1 MNAQDKPAHPVEER
15 QPSGENPADAAHS
28 SFDRRYREMLGA
40 GLDLLDQG
48 VTLFDEEL
56 RMVAWN
62 GAFLRLLDFPPE
74 LASPGVSF
82 EVFIRYNAERGDYGP
97 GEPDEQVAERVARAL
112 SFQPHVTERVR
123 PNGQVLSI
131 RGFPLPHQ
139 GFITVYTDITEQR
152 QAQQRSADQQAEL
165 EAHIRARTEE
175 LTCANA
181 ELTNA
186 IQSNKAITQAL
197 QRSEQRLRE
206 ITDAIPAAI
215 AYFDRSGTYRYAN
228 KGYAEWFGWSA
239 REVEGKQVRAVTG
252 QEVYDLVAGH
262 LARALAGEQVSYEYT
277 LTGRDGMPARAR
289 STLVPD
295 IGPDGEVQGCY
306 VHSVDVTEQR
316 RTEAAL
322 AQAQKMEA
330 IGQLTGGLA
339 HDFNNMLTVVIG
351 NLVALKE
358 NHPDDPLTE
367 NFVEPAMQAANRG
380 ADLIRRLLGF
390 ARRQP
395 LEPRPV
401 EVNELILGMSKL
413 IRRSLPSTIGVST
426 ASREPCLVALVDA
439 HQLENALLNLALN
452 ARDAMPNGGELRI
465 ESSLEQLSV
474 HAAADLEV
482 PPGDYVQIA
491 VSDNGMGMDGSTLA
505 RVFEPFFTTKQFGM
519 GSGLG
524 MSMVYGFV
532 KQSGGGVRIRSR
544 QARGT
549 TVALL
554 LPSIAE
560 DDQPDALPAGADVN
574 AADLAGKLV
583 LLAEDDADVRT
594 VVRMQLA
601 ELGCAVVEAENGAEA
616 ADMVENIP
624 AIALVISDVVMPG
637 TMDGRALARFVRRFR
652 PELPIVL
659 MSGFAE
665 AQASVEV
672 DPDLPLL
679 AKPFSRDKLLAAL
692 RPLAA

>member
-1 MNAQDKPAHPVEER
+1 MNGHHETAS
-15 QPSGENPADAAHS
+15 QPEGGITPSPE
-28 SFDRRYREMLGA
+28 RRYQEMLGA

-48 VTLFDEEL
+48 VTVFDADL
-56 RMVAWN
+56 KMVAWN
-62 GAFLRLLDFPPE
+62 TAFLRLLDFPE
-74 LASPGVSF
+74 TLARPGVSF
-82 EVFIRYNAERGDYGP
+82 EDFIRFNAERGDYGP
-97 GEPDEQVAERVARAL
+97 GDPAQQVAERVARAR
-112 SFQPHVTERVR
+112 SFQPHCTERTR
-123 PNGQVLSI
+123 PNGRILSI

-139 GFITVYTDITEQR
+139 GFITVYTDVTEQR
-152 QAQQRSADQQAEL
+152 RAAEQISRHQAEL
-165 EAHIRARTEE
+165 EEHIASRTEALTRANRE
-175 LTCANA
+175 LTAA
-181 ELTNA
+181 VD
-186 IQSNKAITQAL
+186 SNRAITQAL
-197 QRSEQRLRE
+197 RRSEQRLRE

-215 AYFDRSGTYRYAN
+215 AYVDKDRIYRYAN
-228 KGYAEWFGWSA
+228 KGYAEWFGWNSEQVPGH
-239 REVEGKQVRAVTG
+239 RVPEVIG
-252 QEVYDLVAGH
+252 QELFDTISANVD
-262 LARALAGEQVSYEYT
+262 RAMAGERVSYEYR
-277 LTGRDGMPARAR
+277 LTGRDGEPAYAR

-295 IGPDGEVQGCY
+295 FAPDGSVLGCY
-306 VHSVDVTEQR
+306 VHSMDVTEQR
-316 RTEAAL
+316 RTQAAL

-367 NFVEPAMQAANRG
+367 NFVEPAMHAANRG
-380 ADLIRRLLGF
+380 AELIRRLLGF

-395 LEPRPV
+395 LEPEPV

-413 IRRSLPSTIGVST
+413 IRRSLPSTIAVST
-426 ASREPCLVALVDA
+426 ASREPCLVAMVDA
-439 HQLENALLNLALN
+439 HQLENALLNLAVN

-465 ESSLEQLSV
+465 ESSLEHLGV

-491 VSDNGMGMDGSTLA
+491 VTDNGMGMDGSTLA

-524 MSMVYGFV
+524 MSMVYGFT

-554 LPSIAE
+554 LPRIEEAE
-560 DDQPDALPAGADVN
+560 TQASLPAGRHVA

-583 LLAEDDADVRT
+583 LLAEDDADVRS
-594 VVRMQLA
+594 VVRMQLS
-601 ELGCAVVEAENGAEA
+601 ELGCAVVEAENGSEA

-637 TMDGRALARFVRRFR
+637 AMDGRALARFVRRFR
-652 PELPIVL
+652 PELPMVL

-665 AQASVEV
+665 SEFHPGGLGP
-672 DPDLPLL
+672 DHDLPLL

-692 RPLAA
+692 SPLRS

>member
-1 MNAQDKPAHPVEER
+1 MNGHHETAS
-15 QPSGENPADAAHS
+15 QPEGGLPPSPE
-28 SFDRRYREMLGA
+28 RRYQEMLGA

-48 VTLFDEEL
+48 VTVFDADL
-56 RMVAWN
+56 KMVAWN
-62 GAFLRLLDFPPE
+62 TAFLRLLDFPE
-74 LASPGVSF
+74 SLARPGVSF
-82 EVFIRYNAERGDYGP
+82 EDFIRFNAERGDYGP
-97 GEPDEQVAERVARAL
+97 GDPALQVAERVARAR
-112 SFQPHVTERVR
+112 SFQPHCTERTR
-123 PNGQVLSI
+123 PNGRILSI

-139 GFITVYTDITEQR
+139 GFITVYTDVTEQR
-152 QAQQRSADQQAEL
+152 RAAEQISRHQAEL
-165 EAHIRARTEE
+165 EEHIASRTEALTRANRE
-175 LTCANA
+175 LTAA
-181 ELTNA
+181 VD
-186 IQSNKAITQAL
+186 SNRAITQAL
-197 QRSEQRLRE
+197 RRSEQRLRE

-215 AYFDRSGTYRYAN
+215 AYVDKDRIYRYAN
-228 KGYAEWFGWSA
+228 KGYAEWFGWTSEQVPGH
-239 REVEGKQVRAVTG
+239 RVPEVIG
-252 QEVYDLVAGH
+252 QELFDTIAADVD
-262 LARALAGEQVSYEYT
+262 RAMAGERVSYEYR
-277 LTGRDGMPARAR
+277 LTGRDGEPACAR

-295 IGPDGEVQGCY
+295 FAPDGSVLGCY
-306 VHSVDVTEQR
+306 VHSMDVTEQR
-316 RTEAAL
+316 RTQAAL

-367 NFVEPAMQAANRG
+367 NFVEPAMHAANRG
-380 ADLIRRLLGF
+380 AELIRRLLGF

-395 LEPRPV
+395 LEPEPV

-413 IRRSLPSTIGVST
+413 IRRSLPSTIAVST
-426 ASREPCLVALVDA
+426 ASREPCLVAMVDA

-465 ESSLEQLSV
+465 ESSLEHLGV

-491 VSDNGMGMDGSTLA
+491 VTDNGMGMDGSTLA

-524 MSMVYGFV
+524 MSMVYGFT

-554 LPSIAE
+554 LPRIEEAE
-560 DDQPDALPAGADVN
+560 TQASLPAGRHVA

-583 LLAEDDADVRT
+583 LLAEDDADVRS
-594 VVRMQLA
+594 VVRMQLS
-601 ELGCAVVEAENGAEA
+601 ELGCAVVEAENGSEA

-637 TMDGRALARFVRRFR
+637 AMDGRALARFVRRFR
-652 PELPIVL
+652 PELPMVL

-665 AQASVEV
+665 SEFHPGGLGP
-672 DPDLPLL
+672 DHDLPLL

-692 RPLAA
+692 SPLRS

>member
-1 MNAQDKPAHPVEER
+1 MHGHPTTR
-15 QPSGENPADAAHS
+15 QPQDGLLPADGQP
-28 SFDRRYREMLGA
+28 YRDLLGA

-48 VTLFDEEL
+48 ITVFDADL

-62 GAFLRLLDFPPE
+62 AAFLRLLDFPE
-74 LASPGVSF
+74 SLARPGVSF
-82 EVFIRYNAERGDYGP
+82 EDFIRFNAARGDYGP
-97 GEPDEQVAERVARAL
+97 GDPAQQVAERVARAR
-112 SFQPHVTERVR
+112 SFQPHTTERVR
-123 PNGQVLSI
+123 PNGRTLSI
-131 RGFPLPHQ
+131 RGFPLANR
-139 GFITVYTDITEQR
+139 GFIAVYTDITEQR
-152 QAQQRSADQQAEL
+152 RAEAQISRHQAEL
-165 EAHIRARTEE
+165 EAHIASRTE
-175 LTCANA
+175 
-181 ELTNA
+181 
-186 IQSNKAITQAL
+186 AL
-197 QRSEQRLRE
+197 RRSEQRLRE
-206 ITDAIPAAI
+206 ITDALPAAI
-215 AYFDRSGTYRYAN
+215 AYVDKDGIYTYAN
-228 KGYAEWFGWSA
+228 KGYAEWFGWTTDTLPGH
-239 REVEGKQVRAVTG
+239 RVPEVIGETLF
-252 QEVYDLVAGH
+252 EMVAPN
-262 LARALAGEQVSYEYT
+262 LARALAGERVSYEYR
-277 LTGRDGMPARAR
+277 LTGRDGEPAYAR

-295 IGPDGEVQGCY
+295 VAPDGSVLGCY
-306 VHSVDVTEQR
+306 VHSMNVTEQR
-316 RTEAAL
+316 HAQAAL

-380 ADLIRRLLGF
+380 AELIRRLLGF

-395 LEPRPV
+395 LEPEPV

-413 IRRSLPSTIGVST
+413 IRRSLPSTIAVST
-426 ASREPCLVALVDA
+426 ASREPCLVAMVDA

-465 ESSLEQLSV
+465 ESSLEHLGP

-524 MSMVYGFV
+524 MSMVYGFT

-554 LPSIAE
+554 LPRIDEEQTAT
-560 DDQPDALPAGADVN
+560 PLPAGRDI
-574 AADLAGKLV
+574 AAHDMAGKLV
-583 LLAEDDADVRT
+583 LLAEDDADVRS

-637 TMDGRALARFVRRFR
+637 AMDGRALARFVRRFR
-652 PELPIVL
+652 PELPMVL

-665 AQASVEV
+665 SGFHPGSGPAPGNE
-672 DPDLPLL
+672 LPLL

-692 RPLAA
+692 SALRA

>member
-1 MNAQDKPAHPVEER
+1 MAMSGQDGQDVAQAD
-15 QPSGENPADAAHS
+15 SADAAGEGTL

-48 VTLFDEEL
+48 VTVFDAEL

-62 GAFLRLLDFPPE
+62 GAFLRLLDFPE
-74 LASPGVSF
+74 SLARQGMSF
-82 EVFIRYNAERGDYGP
+82 EDFIRYNAERGDYGP
-97 GEPDEQVAERVARAL
+97 GDPALQVAERVARAK

-131 RGFPLPHQ
+131 RGFPLPHD

-152 QAQQRSADQQAEL
+152 RVQAQIANHQAEL
-165 EAHIRARTEE
+165 EAHIRSRTE
-175 LTCANA
+175 
-181 ELTNA
+181 
-186 IQSNKAITQAL
+186 AL
-197 QRSEQRLRE
+197 RRSEQRLRE
-206 ITDAIPAAI
+206 ITDAIPAAV
-215 AYFDRSGTYRYAN
+215 AYFDRSLIYRYAN
-228 KGYAEWFGWSA
+228 KGYADWFGWSA
-239 REVEGKQVRAVTG
+239 AAIEGTQIREVTG
-252 QEVYDLVAGH
+252 QEVFAIVSPYV
-262 LARALAGEQVSYEYT
+262 ARALAGEQLSYEYT
-277 LTGRDGMPARAR
+277 LTGRDGAPAHAR

-295 IGPDGEVQGCY
+295 IGPDGEVHGCY

-316 RTEAAL
+316 HTQAAL

-367 NFVEPAMQAANRG
+367 NFVEPAMHAANRG
-380 ADLIRRLLGF
+380 AELIRRLLGF

-395 LEPRPV
+395 LEPKPL

-413 IRRSLPSTIGVST
+413 IRRSLPGTIAVST
-426 ASREPCLVALVDA
+426 ASREPCLVAMVDA

-465 ESSLEQLSV
+465 ESSLEHLGV

-524 MSMVYGFV
+524 MSMVYGFT

-554 LPSIAE
+554 LPSVAE
-560 DDQPDALPAGADVN
+560 AEQPDMLPAVLGDIE
-574 AADLAGKLV
+574 LAGKLV
-583 LLAEDDADVRT
+583 LLAEDDADVRA

-601 ELGCAVVEAENGAEA
+601 ELGCVVVEAENGAEA
-616 ADMVENIP
+616 ADLVENIP

-637 TMDGRALARFVRRFR
+637 VMDGRALARFVRRFR
-652 PELPIVL
+652 PDLPVVL

-665 AQASVEV
+665 SHFQPHASI
-672 DPDLPLL
+672 DADLHLPLL

-692 RPLAA
+692 RPFAA

>member
-1 MNAQDKPAHPVEER
+1 
-15 QPSGENPADAAHS
+15 
-28 SFDRRYREMLGA
+28 
-40 GLDLLDQG
+40 
-48 VTLFDEEL
+48 
-56 RMVAWN
+56 
-62 GAFLRLLDFPPE
+62 
-74 LASPGVSF
+74 
-82 EVFIRYNAERGDYGP
+82 
-97 GEPDEQVAERVARAL
+97 
-112 SFQPHVTERVR
+112 
-123 PNGQVLSI
+123 
-131 RGFPLPHQ
+131 
-139 GFITVYTDITEQR
+139 VYTDVTEQR
-152 QAQQRSADQQAEL
+152 RAAEQISRHQAEL
-165 EAHIRARTEE
+165 EEHIASRTEALTRANRE
-175 LTCANA
+175 LTAA
-181 ELTNA
+181 VD
-186 IQSNKAITQAL
+186 SNRAITQAL
-197 QRSEQRLRE
+197 RRSEQRLRE

-215 AYFDRSGTYRYAN
+215 AYVDKDRIYRYAN
-228 KGYAEWFGWSA
+228 KGYAEWFGWNSEQVPGH
-239 REVEGKQVRAVTG
+239 RVPEVIG
-252 QEVYDLVAGH
+252 QELFDTISANVDR
-262 LARALAGEQVSYEYT
+262 ARAGERISYEYR
-277 LTGRDGMPARAR
+277 LTGRDGEPACAR

-295 IGPDGEVQGCY
+295 FAPDGSVLGCY
-306 VHSVDVTEQR
+306 VHSMDVTEPR
-316 RTEAAL
+316 RTQAAL

-367 NFVEPAMQAANRG
+367 NFVEPAMHAANRG
-380 ADLIRRLLGF
+380 AELIRRLLGF

-395 LEPRPV
+395 LEPEPV

-413 IRRSLPSTIGVST
+413 IRRSLPSTIAVST
-426 ASREPCLVALVDA
+426 ASREPCLVAMVDA

-465 ESSLEQLSV
+465 ESSLEHLNV

-491 VSDNGMGMDGSTLA
+491 VTDNGMGMDGSTLA

-524 MSMVYGFV
+524 MSMVYGFT

-554 LPSIAE
+554 LPRIEE
-560 DDQPDALPAGADVN
+560 DDTEASLPAGRHVA

-583 LLAEDDADVRT
+583 LLAEDDADVRS
-594 VVRMQLA
+594 VVRMQLS
-601 ELGCAVVEAENGAEA
+601 ELGCAVVEAENGSEA

-637 TMDGRALARFVRRFR
+637 AMDGRALARFVRRFR
-652 PELPIVL
+652 PDLPMVL

-665 AQASVEV
+665 SEFHTGGL
-672 DPDLPLL
+672 DPDHDLPLL

-692 RPLAA
+692 SPLRS

>member
-1 MNAQDKPAHPVEER
+1 MNRHHETPG
-15 QPSGENPADAAHS
+15 QPDDGLPLPDE
-28 SFDRRYREMLGA
+28 RRYREMLGA

-48 VTLFDEEL
+48 LTVFDAEL

-62 GAFLRLLDFPPE
+62 AAFLRLLDFPE
-74 LASPGVSF
+74 SLARPGVSF
-82 EVFIRYNAERGDYGP
+82 EDFICFNAERGDYGP
-97 GEPDEQVAERVARAL
+97 GDPAQQVAERVARAR
-112 SFQPHVTERVR
+112 SFQPHTTERIR
-123 PNGQVLSI
+123 PNGRILSI

-139 GFITVYTDITEQR
+139 GFITVYTDVTEQR
-152 QAQQRSADQQAEL
+152 RAAEQISRHQAEL
-165 EAHIRARTEE
+165 EEHIASRTEALTRANRE
-175 LTCANA
+175 LTAA
-181 ELTNA
+181 VD
-186 IQSNKAITQAL
+186 SNRAITQAL
-197 QRSEQRLRE
+197 RRSEQRLRE

-215 AYFDRSGTYRYAN
+215 AYVDKDRIYRYAN
-228 KGYAEWFGWSA
+228 KGYAGWFGWTSEQVPGH
-239 REVEGKQVRAVTG
+239 RVPEVIG
-252 QEVYDLVAGH
+252 QELFDTISADVD
-262 LARALAGEQVSYEYT
+262 RAMAGERISYEYR
-277 LTGRDGMPARAR
+277 LTGRDGEPAYAR

-295 IGPDGEVQGCY
+295 LAPDGSVLGCY
-306 VHSVDVTEQR
+306 VHSMDVTEQR
-316 RTEAAL
+316 RTQAAL

-367 NFVEPAMQAANRG
+367 NFVEPAMHAANRG
-380 ADLIRRLLGF
+380 AELIRRLLGF

-395 LEPRPV
+395 LEPEPV

-413 IRRSLPSTIGVST
+413 IRRSLPSTIAVST
-426 ASREPCLVALVDA
+426 ASREPCLVAMVDA

-465 ESSLEQLSV
+465 ESSLEHLNV

-491 VSDNGMGMDGSTLA
+491 VTDNGMGMDGSTLA

-524 MSMVYGFV
+524 MSMVYGFT

-554 LPSIAE
+554 LPRIEEAE
-560 DDQPDALPAGADVN
+560 TQASLPTGRHVA

-583 LLAEDDADVRT
+583 LLAEDDADVRS
-594 VVRMQLA
+594 VVRMQLS
-601 ELGCAVVEAENGAEA
+601 ELGCAVVEAENGSEA

-637 TMDGRALARFVRRFR
+637 AMDGRALARFVRRFR
-652 PELPIVL
+652 PDLPMVL

-665 AQASVEV
+665 SEFHTGGL
-672 DPDLPLL
+672 DPDHDLPLL

-692 RPLAA
+692 SPLRS

>member
-1 MNAQDKPAHPVEER
+1 MHGHPTTR
-15 QPSGENPADAAHS
+15 QPQDGLLPADGQP
-28 SFDRRYREMLGA
+28 YRDLLGA

-48 VTLFDEEL
+48 ITVFDADL

-62 GAFLRLLDFPPE
+62 AAFLRLLDFPE
-74 LASPGVSF
+74 SLARPGVSF
-82 EVFIRYNAERGDYGP
+82 EDFIRFNAARGDYGP
-97 GEPDEQVAERVARAL
+97 GDPAQQVAERVARAR
-112 SFQPHVTERVR
+112 SFQPHTTERVR
-123 PNGQVLSI
+123 PNGRTLSI
-131 RGFPLPHQ
+131 RGFPLANR
-139 GFITVYTDITEQR
+139 GFIAVYTDITEQR
-152 QAQQRSADQQAEL
+152 RAEAQISRHQAEL
-165 EAHIRARTEE
+165 EAHIASRTE
-175 LTCANA
+175 
-181 ELTNA
+181 
-186 IQSNKAITQAL
+186 AL
-197 QRSEQRLRE
+197 RRSEQRLRE
-206 ITDAIPAAI
+206 ITDALPAAI
-215 AYFDRSGTYRYAN
+215 AYVDKDGIYTYAN
-228 KGYAEWFGWSA
+228 KGYAEWFGWTTDTLPGHWVP
-239 REVEGKQVRAVTG
+239 EVIGETLF
-252 QEVYDLVAGH
+252 EMVAPN
-262 LARALAGEQVSYEYT
+262 LARALAGERVSYEYR
-277 LTGRDGMPARAR
+277 LTGRDGEPAYAR

-295 IGPDGEVQGCY
+295 VAPDGSVLGCY
-306 VHSVDVTEQR
+306 VHSMNVTEQR
-316 RTEAAL
+316 HAQAAL

-367 NFVEPAMQAANRG
+367 NFVEPAMHAANRG
-380 ADLIRRLLGF
+380 AELIRRLLGF

-395 LEPRPV
+395 LEPEPV

-413 IRRSLPSTIGVST
+413 IRRSLPSTIAVST
-426 ASREPCLVALVDA
+426 ASREPCLVAMVDA

-465 ESSLEQLSV
+465 ESSLEHLGP

-524 MSMVYGFV
+524 MSMVYGFT

-554 LPSIAE
+554 LPRIEE
-560 DDQPDALPAGADVN
+560 DDTEASLPAGRHVA

-583 LLAEDDADVRT
+583 LLAEDDADVRS
-594 VVRMQLA
+594 VVRMQLS
-601 ELGCAVVEAENGAEA
+601 ELGCAVVEAENGSEA

-637 TMDGRALARFVRRFR
+637 AMDGRALARFVRRFR
-652 PELPIVL
+652 PDLPMVL

-665 AQASVEV
+665 SEFHTGSL
-672 DPDLPLL
+672 DPDHDLPLL

-692 RPLAA
+692 SPLRS

>member
-1 MNAQDKPAHPVEER
+1 MHGHPTTR
-15 QPSGENPADAAHS
+15 QPQDGLLPADGQP
-28 SFDRRYREMLGA
+28 YRDLLGA

-48 VTLFDEEL
+48 ITVFDADL

-62 GAFLRLLDFPPE
+62 AAFLRLLDFPE
-74 LASPGVSF
+74 SLARPGVSF
-82 EVFIRYNAERGDYGP
+82 EDFIRFNAARGDYGP
-97 GEPDEQVAERVARAL
+97 GDPAQQVAERVARAR
-112 SFQPHVTERVR
+112 SFQPHTTERVR
-123 PNGQVLSI
+123 PNGRTLSI
-131 RGFPLPHQ
+131 RGFPLANR
-139 GFITVYTDITEQR
+139 GFIAVYTDITEQR
-152 QAQQRSADQQAEL
+152 RAEAQISRHQAEL
-165 EAHIRARTEE
+165 EAHIASRTE
-175 LTCANA
+175 
-181 ELTNA
+181 
-186 IQSNKAITQAL
+186 AL
-197 QRSEQRLRE
+197 RRSEQRLRE
-206 ITDAIPAAI
+206 ITDALPAAI
-215 AYFDRSGTYRYAN
+215 AYVDKDGIYTYAN
-228 KGYAEWFGWSA
+228 KGYAEWFGWTTDTLPGH
-239 REVEGKQVRAVTG
+239 RVPEVIGETLF
-252 QEVYDLVAGH
+252 EMVAPN
-262 LARALAGEQVSYEYT
+262 LARALAGERVSYEYR
-277 LTGRDGMPARAR
+277 LTGRDGEPAYAR

-295 IGPDGEVQGCY
+295 VAPDGSVLGCY
-306 VHSVDVTEQR
+306 VHSMNVTEQR
-316 RTEAAL
+316 HAQAAL

-367 NFVEPAMQAANRG
+367 NFVEPAMQAANRS
-380 ADLIRRLLGF
+380 AELIRRLLGF

-395 LEPRPV
+395 LEPEPV

-413 IRRSLPSTIGVST
+413 IRRSLPSTIAVST
-426 ASREPCLVALVDA
+426 ASREPCLVAMVDA

-465 ESSLEQLSV
+465 ESSLEHLGP

-524 MSMVYGFV
+524 MSMVYGFT

-554 LPSIAE
+554 LPRIDEEQTAT
-560 DDQPDALPAGADVN
+560 PLPAGRDI
-574 AADLAGKLV
+574 AAHDLAGKLV
-583 LLAEDDADVRT
+583 LLAEDDADVRS

-637 TMDGRALARFVRRFR
+637 AMDGRALARFVRRFR
-652 PELPIVL
+652 PELPMVL

-665 AQASVEV
+665 SGFHPGSGPAPGNE
-672 DPDLPLL
+672 LPLL

-692 RPLAA
+692 SALRA

>member
-1 MNAQDKPAHPVEER
+1 MNRHHETPG
-15 QPSGENPADAAHS
+15 QPDDGLPLPYE
-28 SFDRRYREMLGA
+28 RRYQEMLGA

-48 VTLFDEEL
+48 LTVFDAEL

-62 GAFLRLLDFPPE
+62 AAFLRLLDFPE
-74 LASPGVSF
+74 SLARPGVSF
-82 EVFIRYNAERGDYGP
+82 EDFIRFNAERGDYGP
-97 GEPDEQVAERVARAL
+97 GDPAQQVAERVARAR
-112 SFQPHVTERVR
+112 SFQPHTTERIR
-123 PNGQVLSI
+123 PNGRILSI

-139 GFITVYTDITEQR
+139 GFITVYTDVTEQR
-152 QAQQRSADQQAEL
+152 RAAEQISRHQAEL
-165 EAHIRARTEE
+165 EEHIASRTEALTRANRE
-175 LTCANA
+175 LTAA
-181 ELTNA
+181 VD
-186 IQSNKAITQAL
+186 SNRAITQAL
-197 QRSEQRLRE
+197 RRSEQRLRE

-215 AYFDRSGTYRYAN
+215 AYVDKDRIYRYAN
-228 KGYAEWFGWSA
+228 KGYAGWFGWTSEQVPGH
-239 REVEGKQVRAVTG
+239 RVPEVIG
-252 QEVYDLVAGH
+252 QELFDTISADVD
-262 LARALAGEQVSYEYT
+262 RAMAGERISYEYR
-277 LTGRDGMPARAR
+277 LTGRDGEPAYAR

-295 IGPDGEVQGCY
+295 LAPDGSVLGCY
-306 VHSVDVTEQR
+306 VHSMDVTEQR
-316 RTEAAL
+316 RTQAAL

-367 NFVEPAMQAANRG
+367 NFVEPAMHAANRG
-380 ADLIRRLLGF
+380 AELIRRLLGF

-395 LEPRPV
+395 LEPEPV

-413 IRRSLPSTIGVST
+413 IRRSLPSTIAVST
-426 ASREPCLVALVDA
+426 ASREPCLVAMVDA

-465 ESSLEQLSV
+465 ESSLEHLNV

-491 VSDNGMGMDGSTLA
+491 VTDNGMGMDGSTLA

-524 MSMVYGFV
+524 MSMVYGFT

-554 LPSIAE
+554 LPRIEEAE
-560 DDQPDALPAGADVN
+560 TQASLPTGRHVA

-583 LLAEDDADVRT
+583 LLAEDDADVRS
-594 VVRMQLA
+594 VVRMQLS
-601 ELGCAVVEAENGAEA
+601 ELGCAVVEAENGSEA

-637 TMDGRALARFVRRFR
+637 AMDGRALARFVRRFR
-652 PELPIVL
+652 PDLPMVL

-665 AQASVEV
+665 SEFHTGGL
-672 DPDLPLL
+672 DPDHDLPLL

-692 RPLAA
+692 RPLRN

>member
-1 MNAQDKPAHPVEER
+1 MNGHHETAS
-15 QPSGENPADAAHS
+15 QPEGGITPSPE
-28 SFDRRYREMLGA
+28 RRYQEMLGA

-48 VTLFDEEL
+48 VTVFDADL
-56 RMVAWN
+56 KMVAWN
-62 GAFLRLLDFPPE
+62 TAFLRLLDFPE
-74 LASPGVSF
+74 TLAQPGVSF
-82 EVFIRYNAERGDYGP
+82 EDFIRFNAERGDYGP
-97 GEPDEQVAERVARAL
+97 GDPAQQVAERVARAR
-112 SFQPHVTERVR
+112 SFQPHCTERTR
-123 PNGQVLSI
+123 PNGRILSI

-139 GFITVYTDITEQR
+139 GFITVYTDVTEQR
-152 QAQQRSADQQAEL
+152 RAAEQISRHQAEL
-165 EAHIRARTEE
+165 EEHITSRTEALTRANRE
-175 LTCANA
+175 LTAA
-181 ELTNA
+181 VD
-186 IQSNKAITQAL
+186 SNRAITQAL
-197 QRSEQRLRE
+197 RRSEQRLRE

-215 AYFDRSGTYRYAN
+215 AYVDKDRIYRYAN
-228 KGYAEWFGWSA
+228 KGYAEWFGWTSEQVPGH
-239 REVEGKQVRAVTG
+239 RVPEVIG
-252 QEVYDLVAGH
+252 QELFDTIAADVD
-262 LARALAGEQVSYEYT
+262 RAMAGERVSYEYR
-277 LTGRDGMPARAR
+277 LTGRDGEPACAR

-295 IGPDGEVQGCY
+295 FAPDGSVLGCY
-306 VHSVDVTEQR
+306 VHSMDVTEQR
-316 RTEAAL
+316 RTQAAL

-367 NFVEPAMQAANRG
+367 NFVEPAMHAANRG
-380 ADLIRRLLGF
+380 AELIRRLLGF

-395 LEPRPV
+395 LEPEPV

-413 IRRSLPSTIGVST
+413 IRRSLPSTIAVST
-426 ASREPCLVALVDA
+426 ASREPCLVAMVDA

-465 ESSLEQLSV
+465 ESSLEHLGV

-491 VSDNGMGMDGSTLA
+491 VTDNGMGMDGSTLA

-524 MSMVYGFV
+524 MSMVYGFT

-554 LPSIAE
+554 LPRIEEAE
-560 DDQPDALPAGADVN
+560 TQASLPAGRHVA

-583 LLAEDDADVRT
+583 LLAEDDADVRS
-594 VVRMQLA
+594 VVRMQLS
-601 ELGCAVVEAENGAEA
+601 ELGCAVVEAENGSEA

-637 TMDGRALARFVRRFR
+637 AMDGRALARFVRRFR
-652 PELPIVL
+652 PELPMVL

-665 AQASVEV
+665 SEFHPGGLGP
-672 DPDLPLL
+672 DHDLPLL

-692 RPLAA
+692 SPLRR

>member
-1 MNAQDKPAHPVEER
+1 MHGHPTTR
-15 QPSGENPADAAHS
+15 QPQDGLLPADGQP
-28 SFDRRYREMLGA
+28 YRDLLGA

-48 VTLFDEEL
+48 ITVFDADL

-62 GAFLRLLDFPPE
+62 AAFLRLLDFPE
-74 LASPGVSF
+74 SLARPGVSF
-82 EVFIRYNAERGDYGP
+82 EDFIRFNAARGDYGP
-97 GEPDEQVAERVARAL
+97 GDPAQQVAERVARAR
-112 SFQPHVTERVR
+112 SFQPHTTERVR
-123 PNGQVLSI
+123 PNGRTLSI
-131 RGFPLPHQ
+131 RGFPLANR
-139 GFITVYTDITEQR
+139 GFIAVYTDITEQR
-152 QAQQRSADQQAEL
+152 RAEAQISRHQAEL
-165 EAHIRARTEE
+165 EAHIASRTE
-175 LTCANA
+175 
-181 ELTNA
+181 
-186 IQSNKAITQAL
+186 AL
-197 QRSEQRLRE
+197 RRSEQRLRE
-206 ITDAIPAAI
+206 ITDALPAAI
-215 AYFDRSGTYRYAN
+215 AYVDKDGIYTYAN
-228 KGYAEWFGWSA
+228 KGHAEWFGWTTDTLPGH
-239 REVEGKQVRAVTG
+239 RVPEVIGETLF
-252 QEVYDLVAGH
+252 EMVAPN
-262 LARALAGEQVSYEYT
+262 LARALAGERVSYEYR
-277 LTGRDGMPARAR
+277 LTGRDGEPAYAR

-295 IGPDGEVQGCY
+295 VAPDGSVLGCY
-306 VHSVDVTEQR
+306 VHSMNVTEQR
-316 RTEAAL
+316 HAQAAL

-380 ADLIRRLLGF
+380 AELIRRLLGF

-395 LEPRPV
+395 LEPEPV

-413 IRRSLPSTIGVST
+413 IRRSLPSTIAVST
-426 ASREPCLVALVDA
+426 ASREPCLVAMVDA

-465 ESSLEQLSV
+465 ESSLEHLGP

-524 MSMVYGFV
+524 MSMVYGFT

-554 LPSIAE
+554 LPRIDEEQTAT
-560 DDQPDALPAGADVN
+560 PLPAGRDI
-574 AADLAGKLV
+574 AAHDLAGKLV
-583 LLAEDDADVRT
+583 LLAEDDADVRS

-637 TMDGRALARFVRRFR
+637 AMDGRALARFVRRFR
-652 PELPIVL
+652 PELPMVL

-665 AQASVEV
+665 SGFHPGSGPAPGNE
-672 DPDLPLL
+672 LPLL

-692 RPLAA
+692 SALRA

>member
-1 MNAQDKPAHPVEER
+1 MHGHPTTR
-15 QPSGENPADAAHS
+15 QPQDGLLPADGQP
-28 SFDRRYREMLGA
+28 YRDLLGA

-48 VTLFDEEL
+48 ITVFDADL

-62 GAFLRLLDFPPE
+62 AAFLRLLDFPE
-74 LASPGVSF
+74 SLARPGVSF
-82 EVFIRYNAERGDYGP
+82 EDFIRFNAARGDYGP
-97 GEPDEQVAERVARAL
+97 GDPAQQVAERVARAR
-112 SFQPHVTERVR
+112 SFQPHTTERVR
-123 PNGQVLSI
+123 PNGRTLSI
-131 RGFPLPHQ
+131 RGFPLANR
-139 GFITVYTDITEQR
+139 GFIAVYTDITEQR
-152 QAQQRSADQQAEL
+152 RAEAQISRHQAEL
-165 EAHIRARTEE
+165 EAHIASRTE
-175 LTCANA
+175 
-181 ELTNA
+181 
-186 IQSNKAITQAL
+186 AL
-197 QRSEQRLRE
+197 RRSEQRLRE
-206 ITDAIPAAI
+206 ITDALPAAI
-215 AYFDRSGTYRYAN
+215 AYVDKDGIYTYAN
-228 KGYAEWFGWSA
+228 KGYAEWFGWTTDTLPGH
-239 REVEGKQVRAVTG
+239 RVPEVIGETLF
-252 QEVYDLVAGH
+252 EMVAPN
-262 LARALAGEQVSYEYT
+262 LARALAGERVSYEYR
-277 LTGRDGMPARAR
+277 LTGRDGEPAYAR

-295 IGPDGEVQGCY
+295 VAPDGSVLGCY
-306 VHSVDVTEQR
+306 VHSMNVTEQR
-316 RTEAAL
+316 HAQAAL

-380 ADLIRRLLGF
+380 AELIRRLLGF

-395 LEPRPV
+395 LEPEPV

-413 IRRSLPSTIGVST
+413 IRRSLPSTIAVST
-426 ASREPCLVALVDA
+426 ASREPCLVAMVDA

-465 ESSLEQLSV
+465 ESSLEHLGP

-524 MSMVYGFV
+524 MSMVYGFT

-554 LPSIAE
+554 LPRIDEEQTAT
-560 DDQPDALPAGADVN
+560 PLPAGRDI
-574 AADLAGKLV
+574 AAHDLAGKLV
-583 LLAEDDADVRT
+583 LLAEDDADVRS
-594 VVRMQLA
+594 VVRMQLS

-637 TMDGRALARFVRRFR
+637 AMDGRALARFVRRFR
-652 PELPIVL
+652 PELPMVL

-665 AQASVEV
+665 SGFHPGSGPAPGNE
-672 DPDLPLL
+672 LPLL

-692 RPLAA
+692 SALRA

>member
-1 MNAQDKPAHPVEER
+1 MHGHPTTR
-15 QPSGENPADAAHS
+15 QPQDGLLPADGQP
-28 SFDRRYREMLGA
+28 YRDLLGA

-48 VTLFDEEL
+48 ITVFDADL

-62 GAFLRLLDFPPE
+62 AAFLRLLDFPE
-74 LASPGVSF
+74 SLARPGVSF
-82 EVFIRYNAERGDYGP
+82 EDFIRFNAARGDYGP
-97 GEPDEQVAERVARAL
+97 GDPAQQVAERVARAR
-112 SFQPHVTERVR
+112 SFQPHTTERVR
-123 PNGQVLSI
+123 PNGRTLSI
-131 RGFPLPHQ
+131 RGFPLANR
-139 GFITVYTDITEQR
+139 GFIAVYTDITEQR
-152 QAQQRSADQQAEL
+152 RAEAQISRHQAEL
-165 EAHIRARTEE
+165 EAHIASRTE
-175 LTCANA
+175 
-181 ELTNA
+181 
-186 IQSNKAITQAL
+186 AL
-197 QRSEQRLRE
+197 RRSEQRLRE
-206 ITDAIPAAI
+206 ITDALPAAI
-215 AYFDRSGTYRYAN
+215 AYVDKDGIYTYAN
-228 KGYAEWFGWSA
+228 KGYAEWFGWTTDTLPGH
-239 REVEGKQVRAVTG
+239 RVPEVIGETLF
-252 QEVYDLVAGH
+252 EMVAPN
-262 LARALAGEQVSYEYT
+262 LARALAGERVSYEYR
-277 LTGRDGMPARAR
+277 LTGRDGEPAYAR

-295 IGPDGEVQGCY
+295 VAPDGSVLGCY
-306 VHSVDVTEQR
+306 VHSMNVTEQR
-316 RTEAAL
+316 HAQAAL

-380 ADLIRRLLGF
+380 AELIRRLLGF

-395 LEPRPV
+395 LEPEPV

-413 IRRSLPSTIGVST
+413 IRRSLPSTIAVST
-426 ASREPCLVALVDA
+426 ASREPCLVAMVDA

-465 ESSLEQLSV
+465 ESSLEHLNV

-491 VSDNGMGMDGSTLA
+491 VTDNGMGMDGSTLA

-524 MSMVYGFV
+524 MSMVYGFT

-554 LPSIAE
+554 LPRIDEEQTAT
-560 DDQPDALPAGADVN
+560 PLPAGRDI
-574 AADLAGKLV
+574 AAHDLAGKLV
-583 LLAEDDADVRT
+583 LLAEDDADVRS

-637 TMDGRALARFVRRFR
+637 AMDGRALARFVRRFR
-652 PELPIVL
+652 PELPMVL

-665 AQASVEV
+665 SGFHPGSGPAPGNE
-672 DPDLPLL
+672 LPLL

-692 RPLAA
+692 SALRA

>member
-1 MNAQDKPAHPVEER
+1 MNRHHETPG
-15 QPSGENPADAAHS
+15 QPDDGLPLPDE
-28 SFDRRYREMLGA
+28 RRYREMLGA

-48 VTLFDEEL
+48 LTVFDAEL

-62 GAFLRLLDFPPE
+62 AAFLRLLDFPE
-74 LASPGVSF
+74 SLARPGVSF
-82 EVFIRYNAERGDYGP
+82 EDFICFNAERGDYGP
-97 GEPDEQVAERVARAL
+97 GDPAQQVAERVARAR
-112 SFQPHVTERVR
+112 SFQPHTTERIR
-123 PNGQVLSI
+123 PNGRILSI

-139 GFITVYTDITEQR
+139 GFITVYTDVTEQR
-152 QAQQRSADQQAEL
+152 RAAEQISRHQAEL
-165 EAHIRARTEE
+165 EEHIASRTEALTRANRE
-175 LTCANA
+175 LTAA
-181 ELTNA
+181 VD
-186 IQSNKAITQAL
+186 SNRAITQAL
-197 QRSEQRLRE
+197 RRSEQRLRE

-215 AYFDRSGTYRYAN
+215 AYVDKDRIYRYAN
-228 KGYAEWFGWSA
+228 KGYAGWFGWTSEQVPGH
-239 REVEGKQVRAVTG
+239 RVPEVIG
-252 QEVYDLVAGH
+252 QELFDTISADVD
-262 LARALAGEQVSYEYT
+262 RAMAGERISYEYR
-277 LTGRDGMPARAR
+277 LTGRDGEPAYAR

-295 IGPDGEVQGCY
+295 LAPDGSVLGCY
-306 VHSVDVTEQR
+306 VHSMDVTEQR
-316 RTEAAL
+316 RTQAAL

-367 NFVEPAMQAANRG
+367 NFVEPAMHAANRG
-380 ADLIRRLLGF
+380 AELIRRLLGF

-395 LEPRPV
+395 LEPEPV

-413 IRRSLPSTIGVST
+413 IRRSLPSTIAVST
-426 ASREPCLVALVDA
+426 ASREPCLVAMVDA

-465 ESSLEQLSV
+465 ESSLEHLNV

-491 VSDNGMGMDGSTLA
+491 VTDNGMGMDGSTLA

-524 MSMVYGFV
+524 MSMVYGFT

-554 LPSIAE
+554 LPRIEEADTQAS
-560 DDQPDALPAGADVN
+560 LPTGRHVA

-583 LLAEDDADVRT
+583 LLAEDDADVRS
-594 VVRMQLA
+594 VVRMQLS
-601 ELGCAVVEAENGAEA
+601 ELGCAVVEAENGSEA

-637 TMDGRALARFVRRFR
+637 AMDGRALARFVRRFR
-652 PELPIVL
+652 PDLPMVL

-665 AQASVEV
+665 SEFHTGGL
-672 DPDLPLL
+672 DPDHDLPLL

-692 RPLAA
+692 SPLRS

>member
-1 MNAQDKPAHPVEER
+1 MSEQ
-15 QPSGENPADAAHS
+15 ENDQSRRAAGADAP

-48 VTLFDEEL
+48 VTVFDADL

-62 GAFLRLLDFPPE
+62 ETFLRLLDFPE
-74 LASPGVSF
+74 SLARQGVSF
-82 EVFIRYNAERGDYGP
+82 EDFIRYNAERGDYGP
-97 GEPDEQVAERVARAL
+97 GDPARQIAERVARAK

-123 PNGQVLSI
+123 PNGQILSI
-131 RGFPLPHQ
+131 RGFPLPYQ
-139 GFITVYTDITEQR
+139 GFITVYTDITGQRHSQEQIAR
-152 QAQQRSADQQAEL
+152 HQAEL
-165 EAHIRARTEE
+165 EEHIRSRTEA
-175 LTCANA
+175 LTRANA
-181 ELTNA
+181 ELTAA
-186 IQSNKAITQAL
+186 IESNKAITAAL

-215 AYFDRSGTYRYAN
+215 AYFDNEWVYRYAN

-239 REVEGKQVRAVTG
+239 REVEGRRIRDVIGQDVFAIVAPWVT
-252 QEVYDLVAGH
+252 
-262 LARALAGEQVSYEYT
+262 RALAGERVSYEYT
-277 LTGRDGMPARAR
+277 MTGRDGTPVQAR

-295 IGPDGEVQGCY
+295 IADGRVIGCY
-306 VHSVDVTEQR
+306 VHSVDVTESR
-316 RTEAAL
+316 RTQAAL

-367 NFVEPAMQAANRG
+367 NFVEPAMLAANRG
-380 ADLIRRLLGF
+380 AELIRRLLGF

-395 LEPRPV
+395 LEPRPL

-413 IRRSLPSTIGVST
+413 IRRSLPGTIAVST
-426 ASREPCLVALVDA
+426 ASREPCLVAMVDA

-465 ESSLEQLSV
+465 ESSQEHLDAR
-474 HAAADLEV
+474 AAADLEV

-554 LPSIAE
+554 LPSVAE
-560 DDQPDALPAGADVN
+560 SDQPEALPAL
-574 AADLAGKLV
+574 AAPLDESGLAGKLV

-652 PELPIVL
+652 PELPMVL
-659 MSGFAE
+659 MSGYADAGE
-665 AQASVEV
+665 GG
-672 DPDLPLL
+672 DPSLPLL

>member
-1 MNAQDKPAHPVEER
+1 MNGHHETAS
-15 QPSGENPADAAHS
+15 QPEGGIPPSPE
-28 SFDRRYREMLGA
+28 RRYQEMLGA

-48 VTLFDEEL
+48 VTVFDADL

-62 GAFLRLLDFPPE
+62 TAFLRLLDFPE
-74 LASPGVSF
+74 TLARPGVSF
-82 EVFIRYNAERGDYGP
+82 EDFIRFNAERGDYGP
-97 GEPDEQVAERVARAL
+97 GDPAQQVAERVARAR
-112 SFQPHVTERVR
+112 SFQPHTTERIR
-123 PNGQVLSI
+123 PNGRILSI

-139 GFITVYTDITEQR
+139 GFITVYTDVTEQR
-152 QAQQRSADQQAEL
+152 RAAEQISRHQAEL
-165 EAHIRARTEE
+165 EEHITSRTEALTRANRE
-175 LTCANA
+175 LTAA
-181 ELTNA
+181 VD
-186 IQSNKAITQAL
+186 SNRAITQAL
-197 QRSEQRLRE
+197 RRSEQRLRE

-215 AYFDRSGTYRYAN
+215 AYVDKDRIYRYAN
-228 KGYAEWFGWSA
+228 KGYAEWFGWTSEQVPGH
-239 REVEGKQVRAVTG
+239 RVPEVIG
-252 QEVYDLVAGH
+252 QELFDTISADVD
-262 LARALAGEQVSYEYT
+262 RAMAGERVSYEYR
-277 LTGRDGMPARAR
+277 LTGRDGEPACAR

-295 IGPDGEVQGCY
+295 FAPDGSVLGCY
-306 VHSVDVTEQR
+306 VHSMDVTEQR
-316 RTEAAL
+316 RTQAAL

-367 NFVEPAMQAANRG
+367 NFVEPAMHAANRG
-380 ADLIRRLLGF
+380 AELIRRLLGF

-395 LEPRPV
+395 LEPEPV

-413 IRRSLPSTIGVST
+413 IRRSLPSTIAVST
-426 ASREPCLVALVDA
+426 ASREPCLVAMVDA
-439 HQLENALLNLALN
+439 HQLENAILNLALN

-465 ESSLEQLSV
+465 ESSLEHLGV

-491 VSDNGMGMDGSTLA
+491 VTDNGMGMDGSTLA

-524 MSMVYGFV
+524 MSMVYGFT

-554 LPSIAE
+554 LPRIEE
-560 DDQPDALPAGADVN
+560 DETEASLPAGRHVA

-583 LLAEDDADVRT
+583 LLAEDDADVRS
-594 VVRMQLA
+594 VVRMQLS
-601 ELGCAVVEAENGAEA
+601 ELGCAVVEAENGSEA

-637 TMDGRALARFVRRFR
+637 AMDGRALARFVRRFR
-652 PELPIVL
+652 PELPMVL

-665 AQASVEV
+665 SEFHHGGL
-672 DPDLPLL
+672 DPDHDLPLL

-692 RPLAA
+692 SPLRN

>member
-1 MNAQDKPAHPVEER
+1 
-15 QPSGENPADAAHS
+15 
-28 SFDRRYREMLGA
+28 MLGA

-48 VTLFDEEL
+48 LTVFDAEL

-62 GAFLRLLDFPPE
+62 AAFLRLLDFPE
-74 LASPGVSF
+74 SLARPGVSF
-82 EVFIRYNAERGDYGP
+82 EDFICFNAERGDYGP
-97 GEPDEQVAERVARAL
+97 GDPAQQVAERVARAR
-112 SFQPHVTERVR
+112 SFQPHTTERIR
-123 PNGQVLSI
+123 PNGRILSI

-139 GFITVYTDITEQR
+139 GFITVYTDVTEQR
-152 QAQQRSADQQAEL
+152 RAAEQISRHQAEL
-165 EAHIRARTEE
+165 EEHIASRTEALTRANRE
-175 LTCANA
+175 LTAA
-181 ELTNA
+181 VD
-186 IQSNKAITQAL
+186 SNRAITQAL
-197 QRSEQRLRE
+197 RRSEQRLRE

-215 AYFDRSGTYRYAN
+215 AYVDKDRIYRYAN
-228 KGYAEWFGWSA
+228 KGYAGWFGWTSEQVPGH
-239 REVEGKQVRAVTG
+239 RVPEVIG
-252 QEVYDLVAGH
+252 QELFDTISADVD
-262 LARALAGEQVSYEYT
+262 RAMAGERISYEYR
-277 LTGRDGMPARAR
+277 LTGRDGEPAYAR

-295 IGPDGEVQGCY
+295 LAPDGSVLGCY
-306 VHSVDVTEQR
+306 VHSMDVTEQR
-316 RTEAAL
+316 RTQAAL

-367 NFVEPAMQAANRG
+367 NFVEPAMHAANRG
-380 ADLIRRLLGF
+380 AELIRRLLGF

-395 LEPRPV
+395 LEPEPV

-413 IRRSLPSTIGVST
+413 IRRSLPSTIAVST
-426 ASREPCLVALVDA
+426 ASREPCLVAMVDA

-465 ESSLEQLSV
+465 ESSLEHLNV

-491 VSDNGMGMDGSTLA
+491 VTDNGMGMDGSTLA

-524 MSMVYGFV
+524 MSMVYGFT

-554 LPSIAE
+554 LPRIEEAE
-560 DDQPDALPAGADVN
+560 TQASLPTGRHVA

-583 LLAEDDADVRT
+583 LLAEDDADVRS
-594 VVRMQLA
+594 VVRMQLS
-601 ELGCAVVEAENGAEA
+601 ELGCAVVEAENGSEA

-637 TMDGRALARFVRRFR
+637 AMDGRALARFVRRFR
-652 PELPIVL
+652 PDLPMVL

-665 AQASVEV
+665 SEFHTGGL
-672 DPDLPLL
+672 DPDHDLPLL

-692 RPLAA
+692 RPLRN

>member
-1 MNAQDKPAHPVEER
+1 MSEQ
-15 QPSGENPADAAHS
+15 ENDQSRGAAGADAP

-48 VTLFDEEL
+48 VTVFDADL

-62 GAFLRLLDFPPE
+62 ETFLRLLDFPE
-74 LASPGVSF
+74 SLAREGVSF
-82 EVFIRYNAERGDYGP
+82 EDFIRYNAERGDYGP
-97 GEPDEQVAERVARAL
+97 GDPARQIAERVARAK

-123 PNGQVLSI
+123 PNGQILSI
-131 RGFPLPHQ
+131 RGFPLPYQ
-139 GFITVYTDITEQR
+139 GFITVYTDITGQRHSQEQIAR
-152 QAQQRSADQQAEL
+152 HQAEL
-165 EAHIRARTEE
+165 EEHIRSRTEA
-175 LTCANA
+175 LTRANA
-181 ELTNA
+181 ELTA
-186 IQSNKAITQAL
+186 AVESNKAITAAL

-215 AYFDRSGTYRYAN
+215 AYFDNEWIYRYAN

-239 REVEGKQVRAVTG
+239 HEVEGRRIRDVIG
-252 QEVYDLVAGH
+252 QEVFAIVAPWVT
-262 LARALAGEQVSYEYT
+262 RALAGERVSYEYAM
-277 LTGRDGMPARAR
+277 TGRDGTPVQAR

-295 IGPDGEVQGCY
+295 IADGRVIGCY
-306 VHSVDVTEQR
+306 VHSVDVTESR
-316 RTEAAL
+316 RTQAAL

-367 NFVEPAMQAANRG
+367 NFVEPAMHAANRG
-380 ADLIRRLLGF
+380 AELIRRLLGF

-395 LEPRPV
+395 LEPRPL

-413 IRRSLPSTIGVST
+413 IRRSLPGTIAVST
-426 ASREPCLVALVDA
+426 ASREPCLVAMVDA

-465 ESSLEQLSV
+465 ESSLEHLDAR
-474 HAAADLEV
+474 AAADLEV

-554 LPSIAE
+554 LPSVAE
-560 DDQPDALPAGADVN
+560 SDQPAAQPAL
-574 AADLAGKLV
+574 AAPLDESGLAGKLV

-652 PELPIVL
+652 PELPMVL
-659 MSGFAE
+659 MSGFADAGE
-665 AQASVEV
+665 GS
-672 DPDLPLL
+672 DPSLPLL

>member
-1 MNAQDKPAHPVEER
+1 MHGHPTTR
-15 QPSGENPADAAHS
+15 QPQDGLLPADGQP
-28 SFDRRYREMLGA
+28 YRDLLGA

-48 VTLFDEEL
+48 ITVFDADL

-62 GAFLRLLDFPPE
+62 AAFLRLLDFPE
-74 LASPGVSF
+74 SLARPGVSF
-82 EVFIRYNAERGDYGP
+82 EDFIRFNAARGDYGP
-97 GEPDEQVAERVARAL
+97 GDPAQQVAERVARAR
-112 SFQPHVTERVR
+112 SFQPHTTERVR
-123 PNGQVLSI
+123 PNGRTLSI
-131 RGFPLPHQ
+131 RGFPLANR
-139 GFITVYTDITEQR
+139 GFIAVYTDITEQR
-152 QAQQRSADQQAEL
+152 RAEAQISRHQAEL
-165 EAHIRARTEE
+165 EAHIASRTE
-175 LTCANA
+175 
-181 ELTNA
+181 
-186 IQSNKAITQAL
+186 AL
-197 QRSEQRLRE
+197 RRSEQRLRE
-206 ITDAIPAAI
+206 ITDALPAAI
-215 AYFDRSGTYRYAN
+215 AYVDKDGIYTYAN
-228 KGYAEWFGWSA
+228 KGYAEWFGWTTDTLPGH
-239 REVEGKQVRAVTG
+239 RVPEVIGETLF
-252 QEVYDLVAGH
+252 EMVAPN
-262 LARALAGEQVSYEYT
+262 LARALAGERVSYEYR
-277 LTGRDGMPARAR
+277 LTGRDGEPAYAR

-295 IGPDGEVQGCY
+295 VAPDGSVLGCY
-306 VHSVDVTEQR
+306 VHSMNVTEQR
-316 RTEAAL
+316 HAQAAL

-380 ADLIRRLLGF
+380 AELIRRLLGF

-395 LEPRPV
+395 LEPEPV

-413 IRRSLPSTIGVST
+413 IRRSLPSTIAVST
-426 ASREPCLVALVDA
+426 ASREPCLVAMVDA

-465 ESSLEQLSV
+465 ESSLEHLGP

-524 MSMVYGFV
+524 MSMVYGFT

-554 LPSIAE
+554 LPRIDEEQTAT
-560 DDQPDALPAGADVN
+560 PLPAGRDI
-574 AADLAGKLV
+574 AAHDLAGKLV
-583 LLAEDDADVRT
+583 LLAEDDADVRS

-601 ELGCAVVEAENGAEA
+601 ELGCAVVEAENGSEA

-637 TMDGRALARFVRRFR
+637 AMDGRALARFVRRFR
-652 PELPIVL
+652 PELPMVL

-665 AQASVEV
+665 SGFHPGSGPAPGNE
-672 DPDLPLL
+672 LPLL

-692 RPLAA
+692 SALRA

>member
-1 MNAQDKPAHPVEER
+1 MNGHHETAS
-15 QPSGENPADAAHS
+15 QPEGGITPSPE
-28 SFDRRYREMLGA
+28 RRYQEMLGA

-48 VTLFDEEL
+48 VTVFDADL
-56 RMVAWN
+56 KMVAWN
-62 GAFLRLLDFPPE
+62 TAFLRLLDFPE
-74 LASPGVSF
+74 TLARPGVSF
-82 EVFIRYNAERGDYGP
+82 EDFIRFNAERGDYGP
-97 GEPDEQVAERVARAL
+97 GDPAQQVAERVARAR
-112 SFQPHVTERVR
+112 SFQPHCTERTR
-123 PNGQVLSI
+123 PNGRILSI

-139 GFITVYTDITEQR
+139 GFITVYTDVTEQR
-152 QAQQRSADQQAEL
+152 RAAEQISRHQAEL
-165 EAHIRARTEE
+165 EEHITSRTEALTRANRE
-175 LTCANA
+175 LTAA
-181 ELTNA
+181 VD
-186 IQSNKAITQAL
+186 SNRAITQAL
-197 QRSEQRLRE
+197 RRSEQRLRE

-215 AYFDRSGTYRYAN
+215 AYVDKDRIYRYAN
-228 KGYAEWFGWSA
+228 KGYAEWFGWSSEQVPGH
-239 REVEGKQVRAVTG
+239 RVPEVIG
-252 QEVYDLVAGH
+252 QELFDTIAADVD
-262 LARALAGEQVSYEYT
+262 RAMAGERVSYEYR
-277 LTGRDGMPARAR
+277 LTGRDGEPACAR

-295 IGPDGEVQGCY
+295 FAPDGSVLGCY
-306 VHSVDVTEQR
+306 VHSMDVTEQR
-316 RTEAAL
+316 RTQAAL

-367 NFVEPAMQAANRG
+367 NFVEPAMHAANRG
-380 ADLIRRLLGF
+380 AELIRRLLGF

-395 LEPRPV
+395 LEPEPV

-413 IRRSLPSTIGVST
+413 IRRSLPSTIAVST
-426 ASREPCLVALVDA
+426 ASREPCLVAMVDA

-465 ESSLEQLSV
+465 ESSLEHLGV

-491 VSDNGMGMDGSTLA
+491 VTDNGMGMDGSTLA

-524 MSMVYGFV
+524 MSMVYGFT

-554 LPSIAE
+554 LPRIEEAE
-560 DDQPDALPAGADVN
+560 TQATLPAGRHVA

-583 LLAEDDADVRT
+583 LLAEDDADVRS
-594 VVRMQLA
+594 VVRMQLS
-601 ELGCAVVEAENGAEA
+601 ELGCAVVEAENGSEA

-637 TMDGRALARFVRRFR
+637 AMDGRALARFVRRFR
-652 PELPIVL
+652 PELPMVL

-665 AQASVEV
+665 SEFHPGGL
-672 DPDLPLL
+672 DPEHDLPLL

-692 RPLAA
+692 SPLRN